1 MSKKLLVTSALSS
14 TWSNKEFMI
23 FLGDWCKKDN
33 NFSSL
38 DKEKYQIF
46 KYHWDDRSK
55 LKKDYEYLKTLE
67 KKVLL
72 ELIKFLNGYHNK
84 NFSERYWKILLGPWL
99 ITLLQII
106 FERYSNLKFFFEE
119 NKGEEI
125 ETIILNKQKKQNFIS
140 NNFEEF
146 SRYTLTDTWNYFLYV
161 DLINFEKFEFPV
173 KKTFLTYVDEENYKA
188 YLNLNYS
195 KKNKFFSFFSYMVEK
210 IIGSQDILISESYL
224 GKFQELSLSLKLKS
238 IPRYSQGV
246 KSFGTDIDHI
256 SRTKHLGLIADN
268 VFEEFIKSNI
278 IKFIPK
284 SFMED
289 FDFVSNYINKMHWP
303 KKPKVI
309 FTSHFMQK
317 TFQSRYVAECIEK
330 NDTKLI
336 IGQHGGVYGQYLF
349 SSMEDYELNICDKY
363 LSWGWNNSKNKKI
376 IPFGIIKNIKELE
389 YNRKNEDLLMIFRSQ
404 TKYTHRINSYSGTN
418 QIKKYFYENIEF
430 CKKLDKEIVENNLI
444 LRFHA
449 RKFGWNEDE
458 IFKKTLG
465 KIRLDLGYSKIFDL
479 ITKSKLVLQTYIG
492 TGYLET
498 LTCNIP
504 TVIFANTNECLL
516 DEQTLKDLEELRKKN
531 IFFDDRDEAAKFINQ
546 VWKDV
551 PSWWFDKSTQEARE
565 NFCFKYSK
573 IIANKD
579 NQIIEII
586 NNLK

>member
-55 LKKDYEYLKTLE
+55 LKKDYEYLKILE

-72 ELIKFLNGYHNK
+72 ELIKFLNSYHNK

-125 ETIILNKQKKQNFIS
+125 ETIILNKQKKKNFIS

-195 KKNKFFSFFSYMVEK
+195 KKNKFLSFFSYMVEK

-246 KSFGTDIDHI
+246 KSFGTDIDRI

-289 FDFVSNYINKMHWP
+289 FDFISNYINKMHWP

-389 YNRKNEDLLMIFRSQ
+389 YNRKNEDLLMILRSQ

-458 IFKKTLG
+458 ILKNLG

-504 TVIFANTNECLL
+504 T
-516 DEQTLKDLEELRKKN
+516 
-531 IFFDDRDEAAKFINQ
+531 
-546 VWKDV
+546 
-551 PSWWFDKSTQEARE
+551 
-565 NFCFKYSK
+565 
-573 IIANKD
+573 
-579 NQIIEII
+579 
-586 NNLK
+586 